1 MFYEVVIRWGGT
13 KNCYVPLSLA
23 VMASNT
29 AEAKQI
35 AVNQKGIRR
44 DLGNPIIF
52 AREFDG
58 ESYIS
63 CQPQQKRPVFKPF
76 FFQRLISSL
85 KRLHRHKAFETK
97 LSAYQW

>member
-52 AREFDG
+52 AREIDG
-58 ESYIS
+58 ESYIYLVNRNKKDPCLS
-63 CQPQQKRPVFKPF
+63 PFSFKG
-76 FFQRLISSL
+76 
-85 KRLHRHKAFETK
+85 
-97 LSAYQW
+97 